1 MLTQSGET
9 PALETRKLNP
19 LTRKERLIAIAIVA
33 VYLSVT
39 LALAFTARPQSDEA
53 AYANPG
59 YNLIHSG
66 KMGLTLYPLPDYLPL
81 STAQRTYVQPP
92 LYFIVTAAL
101 FRIVGFGVAQVRLLS
116 VFFGLVCLFSWYI
129 IVRSLTKS
137 AAAALLV
144 TGLIS
149 VDYFFL
155 IGASHGR
162 MDMMCVGLGSAGL
175 AAYIYWR
182 RVDLLRAVL
191 WGNALAALALLT
203 HPAALGWAA
212 GLMLAILLLDRRRLS
227 VKLFAAIAVPYLLA
241 GAAWGSYIAQDPAAF
256 REQMHGTL
264 TENEGSFD
272 YSHLS
277 HSRIIR
283 YLQQEIL
290 TRYAAPFGF
299 LRGVGLASRLK
310 ILVLTAYLV
319 GVFGILL
326 FRRLHRR
333 PFMVWFPV
341 FFLTAFLILAE
352 VSPSKFNYYL
362 PHTTIIM
369 AACLGMFLLHVTD
382 SPRWKPIFA
391 VVALLAAIQLGGAAY
406 LIQQD
411 EYHGNYLPVIQ
422 AIKQNTADGALI
434 MSQGEL
440 WFGLCPD
447 RTVLD
452 DYRLGFLS
460 GLRPDAFVM
469 DPVFRDLHE
478 KDRRAN
484 PADYRHVQSLME
496 HSRIVYRDP
505 YSQVYVTDK
514 VASEEG
520 RSGRPAGPWSLSR
533 RSEVPKELR
542 LKGLLF

>member
-1 MLTQSGET
+1 
-9 PALETRKLNP
+9 
-19 LTRKERLIAIAIVA
+19 
-33 VYLSVT
+33 
-39 LALAFTARPQSDEA
+39 
-53 AYANPG
+53 
-59 YNLIHSG
+59 
-66 KMGLTLYPLPDYLPL
+66 MGLTLYPLPDYLPL

-116 VFFGLVCLFSWYI
+116 VFFRGSSVCFLGI
-129 IVRSLTKS
+129 LTIVRSLTKS
-137 AAAALLV
+137 AAPALLV

-155 IGASHGR
+155 IGAVARPDGYDVCR
-162 MDMMCVGLGSAGL
+162 TWARLGLLRICIGGA
-175 AAYIYWR
+175 
-182 RVDLLRAVL
+182 VHLLRAVFG
-191 WGNALAALALLT
+191 GNVMAALALLT
-203 HPAALGWAA
+203 HPAALVWAA

-369 AACLGMFLLHVTD
+369 AACLGIFLFHVTD
-382 SPRWKPIFA
+382 IPHGKPIFA
-391 VVALLAAIQLGGAAY
+391 VVALFGGIQLAGAAY
-406 LIQQD
+406 VIRQD

-422 AIKQNTADGALI
+422 AIKQNTPDGALI

-447 RTVLD
+447 RTVLY

-460 GLRPDAFVM
+460 GLRPDCVC
-469 DPVFRDLHE
+469 HG
-478 KDRRAN
+478 
-484 PADYRHVQSLME
+484 
-496 HSRIVYRDP
+496 SRFP
-505 YSQVYVTDK
+505 
-514 VASEEG
+514 
-520 RSGRPAGPWSLSR
+520 RPS
-533 RSEVPKELR
+533 
-542 LKGLLF
+542 